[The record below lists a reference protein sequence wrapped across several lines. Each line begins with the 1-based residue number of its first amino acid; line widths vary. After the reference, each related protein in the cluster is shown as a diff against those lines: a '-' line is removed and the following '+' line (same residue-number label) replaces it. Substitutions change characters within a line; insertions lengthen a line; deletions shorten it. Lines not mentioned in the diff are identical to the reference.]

1 MKQMIRVY
9 QEIFR
14 NKFLLVLGTL
24 FLLIPTIVYSQ
35 ESIPEHPDQ
44 AWKPNSGAV
53 QSIRPQLP
61 FQLSPGPQY
70 GSIVMMQK
78 PIACNDTPVVK
89 NHIQTNGGMKPVT
102 LGTNLNSMGAIT
114 SLIQVYANPTNKQF
128 AIVEHFAA
136 QKSCILVQGYNFDIL
151 MQLYETF

>member
-1 MKQMIRVY
+1 MIRVC
-9 QEIFR
+9 QEILR
-14 NKFLLVLGTL
+14 KKVLLLLGTL

-35 ESIPEHPDQ
+35 ESIPEHPDE
-44 AWKPNSGAV
+44 AWKPDIGAV
-53 QSIRPQLP
+53 PSIRPQLP

-78 PIACNDTPVVK
+78 SMACNDTPVVK
-89 NHIQTNGGMKPVT
+89 NHIQTYGGMVPIT

-114 SLIQVYANPTNKQF
+114 SLIQVYANPTNKRF
-128 AIVEHFAA
+128 AIVQHFAA

-151 MQLYETF
+151 MQFQETF

>member
-1 MKQMIRVY
+1 MIRVC
-9 QEIFR
+9 QEILR
-14 NKFLLVLGTL
+14 KKVLLLLGTL

-35 ESIPEHPDQ
+35 ESIPEHPDE
-44 AWKPNSGAV
+44 AWKPDIGAGP
-53 QSIRPQLP
+53 SIRPQLP

-78 PIACNDTPVVK
+78 SMACNDTPVVK
-89 NHIQTNGGMKPVT
+89 NHIQTNGGMVPIT
-102 LGTNLNSMGAIT
+102 LGTDLNSMGAIT
-114 SLIQVYANPTNKQF
+114 SLIQVYANPTNKRF

-151 MQLYETF
+151 MQFQETF

>member
-14 NKFLLVLGTL
+14 KKFLLVLGTL
-24 FLLIPTIVYSQ
+24 FLLIP
-35 ESIPEHPDQ
+35 
-44 AWKPNSGAV
+44 
-53 QSIRPQLP
+53 
-61 FQLSPGPQY
+61 
-70 GSIVMMQK
+70 SIVMMQK
-78 PIACNDTPVVK
+78 SMACNDTPVVK
-89 NHIQTNGGMKPVT
+89 NHIQTNGGMVPIT

-114 SLIQVYANPTNKQF
+114 SLIQVYANPTNKRF

-151 MQLYETF
+151 MQFKETF

>member
-1 MKQMIRVY
+1 MANQ
-9 QEIFR
+9 
-14 NKFLLVLGTL
+14 
-24 FLLIPTIVYSQ
+24 IPRMLMVRAQIYMLTASM
-35 ESIPEHPDQ
+35 EHCSSP
-44 AWKPNSGAV
+44 K
-53 QSIRPQLP
+53 
-61 FQLSPGPQY
+61 QLSTFTF
-70 GSIVMMQK
+70 VMMQK